1 MTFQSNPTYI
11 FTHNVMHKN
20 YNMMVT
26 IGNSYYDINPHMA
39 FKWACLHGDMIATK
53 YIYNMFGMMLDHN
66 KINLYMD
73 YSHMSNNIEHIALMN
88 KIFAQTG

>member
-53 YIYNMFGMMLDHN
+53 YIYNMFMI
-66 KINLYMD
+66 K
-73 YSHMSNNIEHIALMN
+73 YSIRR
-88 KIFAQTG
+88 KR